1 MIRNEFL
8 NSIFE
13 NNNYLA
19 HIPDEKNDSDK
30 KVETLKEHSELC
42 ITYFDKID
50 KNKKIKEAVYRI
62 ICECGCEKNELEYIW
77 NMFRNAVLM
86 HDVGKINP
94 TFQYKKLKNKLF
106 KEESEKADRESDH
119 SLLSSYIY
127 LNEYINDFSAENSLK
142 RAPYLISFAYCISR
156 HHSHLDH
163 TDDFADKL
171 SAWLEN
177 SPYKEKL
184 NLRKPI
190 FVNTKKLLIREIK
203 NEAAYFVLARL
214 LFSLITACDFY
225 ATSEYKSGK
234 SVEVIC
240 AMPFDEIY
248 KNYISSDLYQNID
261 NYRNKIKPQQLN
273 DINQLRSELFLEAE
287 QTLMENMDKNIFYL
301 EAPTG
306 SGKTNTSINLFL
318 KLLNSSLNLNNVFYI
333 FPFNTLVEQ
342 TRETL
347 EEYIEPAYM
356 SVINS
361 LTPIKKNGNEE
372 YEDAFLNRIAMNY
385 PVVVTSHINLFNTLF
400 GTTREQVFSLFQFC
414 NSVIIM
420 DEIQSYRIGI
430 WSELIIL
437 LSNYA
442 KLLNIKVIIMSAT
455 LPKLDMLIEKD
466 NQLDVVNLI
475 KNTDYYYKNPFFKN
489 RVEVDFSLTDRKYSL
504 EEIAEKVLLYR
515 GSKVLIEFIKKS
527 TARKFYNHIITLDCG
542 EAKVIELTG
551 DDNIDTREK
560 VLHEIKTAKNII
572 IIATQVIEAGVDIDM
587 DIGFKD
593 TSIPDS
599 EEQFAGRINRSCRKS
614 GSKVFFFHHDD
625 AKDIYQKNGTVD
637 FRLKYSIDKKEYAN
651 LFANKE
657 FRKLYELVID
667 DIRLFRNQKDGQNI
681 ETVYNNCRN
690 LNFREIENTMALME
704 PNYQLYLGY
713 ELHRNNGEII
723 DGNSLWMEYKE
734 LCNNNILDY
743 AEKRIRLSEL
753 YSKMTLF
760 TYNLRYA
767 ESAKFCGEEFGGY
780 IYIQNGE
787 DFLDNGKF
795 DRQKLIDFSKRIII

>member
-13 NNNYLA
+13 NSNYLA
-19 HIPDEKNDSDK
+19 HIPDEKNNSDK
-30 KVETLKEHSELC
+30 KVETLKEHSKLC

-50 KNKKIKEAVYRI
+50 KNKKVKEVVYRI
-62 ICECGCEKNELEYIW
+62 ICECGCEKNEFDYIW

-86 HDVGKINP
+86 HDIGKINP
-94 TFQYKKLKNKLF
+94 TYQYKKLKNKLF
-106 KEESEKADRESDH
+106 KEESERADREGDH

-127 LNEYINDFSAENSLK
+127 LNEYMKELSDENSLK

-156 HHSHLDH
+156 HHCHLDH
-163 TDDFADKL
+163 TDDFANKL

-184 NLRKPI
+184 NLKKPI
-190 FVNTKKLLIREIK
+190 FISTKKLLIREIK

-234 SVEVIC
+234 SVEVSC
-240 AMPFDEIY
+240 TMPFDEIY
-248 KNYISSDLYQNID
+248 KNYTSSDLYQNID
-261 NYRNKIKPQQLN
+261 NYRKKDKPQQLN

-287 QTLMENMDKNIFYL
+287 QTLMDNMDKNIFYL

-347 EEYIEPAYM
+347 EEYIKPTYM

-361 LTPIKKNGNEE
+361 LTPIKKNATEE
-372 YEDAFLNRIAMNY
+372 YEDAFMNRIAMNY
-385 PVVVTSHINLFNTLF
+385 PIVVTSHVNLFNTLF

-437 LSNYA
+437 LRNYA

-455 LPKLDMLIEKD
+455 LPKLNMLIDKN

-475 KNTDYYYKNPFFKN
+475 KNTDYYFKNYFFKN
-489 RVEVDFSLTDRKYSL
+489 RVEVDFSLMDRKYSL
-504 EEIAEKVLLYR
+504 EEIAEKVLLFR

-527 TARKFYNHIITLDCG
+527 TARKFYNYIITLDCG

-560 VLHEIKTAKNII
+560 VLLEIKTATNII
-572 IIATQVIEAGVDIDM
+572 LIATQVIEAGVDIDM

-599 EEQFAGRINRSCRKS
+599 EEQFVGRINRSCRKS
-614 GSKVFFFHHDD
+614 GSKIFFFHHDD
-625 AKDIYQKNGTVD
+625 AKEVYQKNGTLDV
-637 FRLKYSIDKKEYAN
+637 RLKYSIDKKEYAD
-651 LFANKE
+651 LFVNKE
-657 FRKLYELVID
+657 FRKLYELVIE
-667 DIRLFRNQKDGQNI
+667 DIRLFRSQKNGQNI

-690 LNFREIENTMALME
+690 LNFREIENTMSLME

-713 ELHRNNGEII
+713 KLHRNNGEII
-723 DGNSLWMEYKE
+723 DGNSLWLEYKE
-734 LCNNNILDY
+734 LCSNNVLGY

-753 YSKMTLF
+753 YSKMTFF

-767 ESAKFCGEEFGGY
+767 DSAKFCGEEFGGY
-780 IYIQNGE
+780 IYIQNGDE
-787 DFLDNGKF
+787 FMDNGKF
-795 DRQKLIDFSKRIII
+795 DRQKLIDFSKRLIL